1 MNSVIKT
8 LASTAR
14 AVTRSCGVDIVR
26 FQPLTTTLLGQ
37 RQCLLDHAGI
47 NLIFDV
53 GANVGQFGHELRLYG
68 YTGEILS
75 FEPQQWAYQHLR
87 EAAHTDPGWHI
98 FQYAFGE
105 QSGHSTI
112 NLSQNSHSSS
122 LLPMQAAHLE
132 SAPESVYI
140 GTEEIE
146 VRTLN
151 DFWAEHDQQYAD
163 RTIML
168 KIDVQG
174 FEKYVLAG
182 ASSFLPHVSLIQL
195 EMSLVELYD
204 GEMLYQDMMANLR
217 DLGFGTLLTLQPG
230 HSNPQ
235 TGRLLQFDGI
245 FGR

>member
-1 MNSVIKT
+1 MNAVIKT

-87 EAAHTDPGWHI
+87 EAAHTDPDWHI
-98 FQYAFGE
+98 FHYAFGE

-182 ASSFLPHVSLIQL
+182 ASSFLPHVALIQL

-235 TGRLLQFDGI
+235 TGRRVQFDGI